1 MPKAGVEA
9 SLTSVCAWR
18 AARYRKPS
26 AVWDRTLP
34 IMAHIVLLMTSCQI
48 ILNLRW
54 LQTGQGDLWKYQI
67 PCHHICR
74 SILRGNAASTWKKQ
88 RHSSNVSVTKLGG
101 NATKP
106 SALPTHRE
114 GMNFGTTVRSRE
126 R

>member
-88 RHSSNVSVTKLGG
+88 RSEEHTSELQSRQYLVCRLLLEKKKTNSNL
-101 NATKP
+101 
-106 SALPTHRE
+106 R
-114 GMNFGTTVRSRE
+114 
-126 R
+126 